1 VAKLAGELH
10 SRAARCAPGD
20 SQGALLARRD
30 FLRGSLGAAAS
41 LAAGPLACGTAANPP
56 ASDGW
61 DAGPVLHLLPTA
73 DHRRIRLKASFRRAF
88 DAPQLAVGDRRV
100 RGRQVDSGGR
110 FFTFDAVGLEPA
122 TIYALRLHDARGA
135 ALCEAWPLATFPA
148 PDAEPER
155 FRLLAYT
162 CAGGPDALFGFG
174 VVDAYLSIAH
184 RQRLLARALSFS
196 PDAVVAN
203 GDHVY
208 WDLKSRYGWA
218 MGRSP
223 QAWWAAGHF
232 DRERPVLGTPNE
244 RVLLRAFGPQIA
256 GLYGVRFRSIPM
268 YFLQDDHDYA
278 ENDEASAELR
288 TFPPDRFMLDLA
300 RSTQRLYYPE
310 LLADETL
317 PEARISPGG
326 VSESF
331 GRLRYGRLFE
341 GLLYDCRRF
350 MTNAADPALGSTG
363 STFVPPDVEGWL
375 RRRSAESDTAHL
387 AHMPS
392 TPVLW
397 TAGKWGEW
405 YPDTK
410 DDAGVLRADVAK
422 PYWPTGWAEQ
432 HDRLLDA
439 VASRRDRTPLFVSG
453 DLHATAAGRIL
464 ASRGRS
470 FDDNPV
476 VSILSGAVGT
486 GDFGWPSRFRGQIP
500 VPSGTVTAEELL
512 SPLEENGFS
521 LLDFSRTEL
530 RVSFFRWTP
539 EQGEAALDSLEPFRV
554 LAFPRP
560 GRA

>member
-1 VAKLAGELH
+1 VAKPVAELH
-10 SRAARCAPGD
+10 SSAPRGASGD
-20 SQGALLARRD
+20 SRAALLARRD
-30 FLRGSLGAAAS
+30 FLRGTLGAAAS
-41 LAAGPLACGTAANPP
+41 LAAGPLACRSGASPP
-56 ASDGW
+56 PSDGW

-73 DHRRIRLKASFRRAF
+73 DHRRIRLKASFRRPF
-88 DAPQLAVGDRRV
+88 DAPQLALGDRRV
-100 RGRQVDSGGR
+100 PGRQMDSGGH
-110 FFTFDAVGLEPA
+110 FFSFDAAGLEPA
-122 TIYALRLHDARGA
+122 TTYALRIHAATGE

-148 PDAEPER
+148 PDEEPER

-174 VVDAYLSIAH
+174 IVDAYLPIAH

-208 WDLKSRYGWA
+208 WDLKSAFGWA

-223 QAWWAAGHF
+223 QAWWTAGRF
-232 DRERPVLGTPNE
+232 DRDLPVLGTPNE
-244 RVLLRAFGPQIA
+244 RVMLHAFGPQIA
-256 GLYGVRFRSIPM
+256 GLYGVRFRSVPM

-278 ENDEASAELR
+278 ENDEASESLR
-288 TFPPDRFMLDLA
+288 TFPPDPFMLDLA

-317 PEARISPGG
+317 PETHIGPGG

-331 GRLRYGRLFE
+331 GRLRFGRLFE

-350 MTNAADPALGSTG
+350 MTNAADPALADRESH
-363 STFVPPDVEGWL
+363 FVPPDVEGWL
-375 RRRSAESDTAHL
+375 LRRSAESDCAHL

-405 YPDTK
+405 YPDSK
-410 DDAGVLRADVAK
+410 DDAGVLRADADK
-422 PYWPTGWAEQ
+422 PYWPSGWAAQ

-439 VASRRDRTPLFVSG
+439 ASSRRDRTPLFVSG

-464 ASRGRS
+464 ANRGRS
-470 FDDNPV
+470 LEHHPV

-486 GDFGWPSRFRGQIP
+486 GEFGWPSRFRGQIP
-500 VPSGTVTAEELL
+500 LPSGTLTAEELL
-512 SPLEENGFS
+512 PPLEENGFS
-521 LLDFSRTEL
+521 LLDFTRTEL

-539 EQGEAALDSLEPFRV
+539 EQGDAALDGLEPFQV
-554 LAFPRP
+554 MAFPRP